1 MNQVDVYIN
10 NERLDLFQDEQ
21 ISINVSVQ
29 NIKDLA
35 TIFTDFTQSFTVPA
49 SLQTTKSFR
58 ITIALTLQEVLMEE

>member
-35 TIFTDFTQSFTVPA
+35 TIFTDFTQSFL
-49 SLQTTKSFR
+49 SLIHISEPTR
-58 ITIALTLQEVLMEE
+58 PY